1 MIERDMTGSI
11 YFHCQVFVVP
21 PSDMLFLPSRVEAA
35 VGTTLS
41 LPLQVRGAVTS
52 DSGSGDHLLE
62 PFNDCRR
69 MSLAIT
75 SSENSVFNISVNTD
89 TGIYDTM

>member
-1 MIERDMTGSI
+1 M
-11 YFHCQVFVVP
+11 FVVP

-35 VGTTLS
+35 VGTTIS

-52 DSGSGDHLLE
+52 DSSSEEHLLE
-62 PFNDCRR
+62 PFSDCRR

-75 SSENSVFNISVNTD
+75 SSESSVFNISVD
-89 TGIYDTM
+89 TEAGIHYTV